1 MLPEMEWAAAIEA
14 TVGRAGTGGGIFRLA
29 GTGGGSLGG
38 ETGVVGNG
46 CETAGLSIN
55 PTQCTNSNGTGLMIS
70 D

>member
-38 ETGVVGNG
+38 KLVWWAMDVKQLDSLLILHNAP
-46 CETAGLSIN
+46 TAMELA
-55 PTQCTNSNGTGLMIS
+55 L
-70 D
+70 